1 MSVVL
6 AVLTSDPNLLRC
18 ELERLKGQVALQAE
32 PRANAVG
39 VGTYADGEVLLRRLA
54 SDAGLTLD
62 SLVPPHE
69 SGALVFHAGRLPV
82 GMSLEENTQPFRARN
97 WLFAHQGALNGF
109 ERLRGSLLEELPDFL
124 RWQINGATD
133 SEVMFA
139 HFLKLLKERGR
150 TEDPRLEA
158 QVAGLL
164 LAETARDM
172 ERAAAQ
178 AGAARTSTLN
188 FVATNGHFLLAARSG
203 EAPLYYTRLESTDR
217 CEVCGIGPKTPES
230 QPALMA
236 HRRQRVVVVAS
247 HVKRPAGWV
256 ELPQGTA
263 LVVSEDLQVQH
274 LPVVSDRAEAPTAR

>member
-18 ELERLKGQVALQAE
+18 ELERLKGQVAIQAE

-54 SDAGLTLD
+54 SDAGMTLT

-69 SGALVFHAGRLPV
+69 SGALVFHERRLPV
-82 GMSLEENTQPFRARN
+82 GMSLEENTQPFRARS

-109 ERLRGSLLEELPDFL
+109 ERLRGALLEGLPDYL
-124 RWQINGATD
+124 RWQISGATD

-139 HFLKLLKERGR
+139 YFQKLLREKGR
-150 TEDPRLEA
+150 TEDPRQEA
-158 QVAGLL
+158 EVAGAL
-164 LAETARDM
+164 LAETAREM
-172 ERAAAQ
+172 ERVAAE
-178 AGAARTSTLN
+178 AGAARMSELN
-188 FVATNGHFLLAARSG
+188 FVATNGRALLATRSG
-203 EAPLYYTRLESTDR
+203 EAPLYYTRLEGTER
-217 CEVCGIGPKTPES
+217 CEVCGIGPAAPDS
-230 QPALMA
+230 RPGVIA

-256 ELPQGTA
+256 ELPQGTT
-263 LVVSEDLQVQH
+263 LVVSEDLQVRH
-274 LPVVSDRAEAPTAR
+274 LPAV

>member
-1 MSVVL
+1 MSAVL

-18 ELERLKGQVALQAE
+18 ELARLKGQVVLQAE

-54 SDAGLTLD
+54 SDAGMTLE

-69 SGALVFHAGRLPV
+69 SGALIFHEGRLPV

-97 WLFAHQGALNGF
+97 WLFAHQGTLNGF
-109 ERLRGSLLEELPDFL
+109 AQLRASLLEALPDYL
-124 RWQINGATD
+124 QWQIKGSTD
-133 SEVMFA
+133 SEVAFA
-139 HFLKLLKERGR
+139 HFQKLLRDKGR

-158 QVAGLL
+158 EVVGSLL
-164 LAETARDM
+164 GETAREL
-172 ERAAAQ
+172 ERVAAQ

-188 FVATNGHFLLAARSG
+188 FVATNGRILLATRSG
-203 EAPLYYTRLESTDR
+203 EAPLYYTRLEGTDR
-217 CEVCGIGPKTPES
+217 CEVCGTGPTTPET
-230 QPALMA
+230 QPAVIA

-256 ELPQGTA
+256 ELPQGTT
-263 LVVSEDLQVQH
+263 LVVNEELQVRH
-274 LPVVSDRAEAPTAR
+274 LPAV

>member
-1 MSVVL
+1 
-6 AVLTSDPNLLRC
+6 
-18 ELERLKGQVALQAE
+18 
-32 PRANAVG
+32 
-39 VGTYADGEVLLRRLA
+39 
-54 SDAGLTLD
+54 
-62 SLVPPHE
+62 
-69 SGALVFHAGRLPV
+69 
-82 GMSLEENTQPFRARN
+82 
-97 WLFAHQGALNGF
+97 
-109 ERLRGSLLEELPDFL
+109 
-124 RWQINGATD
+124 
-133 SEVMFA
+133 MFA
-139 HFLKLLKERGR
+139 HFLKLLREKGR

-158 QVAGLL
+158 EVAGRL

-188 FVATNGHFLLAARSG
+188 FVATNGRILLATRSG

-230 QPALMA
+230 QPAVIA

-263 LVVSEDLQVQH
+263 LVVSEDLQVRH
-274 LPVVSDRAEAPTAR
+274 LPAA